1 MKGLLSCLLLV
12 LAACSTPIPTT
23 YIEPFLQEGELSGT
37 TVAGAGWVLK
47 EGVIEPNPT
56 EDMTYL
62 ISPDVYDNFILTLE
76 FYPVGNVNSGV
87 FIRCQPEQEVNPT
100 HCYEINIWDEHPN
113 QDYRTGSI
121 VTRALPLEKVATV
134 GQWNTGEIIAD
145 PYEITVRING
155 VVTAVYENNDLSS
168 GFVALQRANTETV
181 RFRNVRLEPLN

>member
-1 MKGLLSCLLLV
+1 MKVLLSCLLLV

-23 YIEPFLQEGELSGT
+23 YIEPFLQDGELSGT
-37 TVAGAGWVLK
+37 TVAGAGWVLN

-62 ISPDVYDNFILTLE
+62 ISPGVYDNFILTLE

-100 HCYEINIWDEHPN
+100 NCYEINIWDDHPN

-121 VTRALPLEKVATV
+121 VTRALPLEKVVTV

-145 PYEITVRING
+145 PYEISVRING

-168 GFVALQRANTETV
+168 GFVALQRANAETV